1 MEICVKCKRELPDE
15 AFSPSVLK
23 HRMVIRCRE
32 CVRANKI
39 KRNEIRCAR
48 CDTTI
53 PLGSGRSVY
62 CSVECRRRALVVL
75 KRYGLPAD
83 GDLRLWADQDGLC
96 AVCEEP
102 LQKNMRTTVVDHC
115 HETGKVRGLVH
126 QKCNL
131 AIALGNE
138 GVAFKQQVYLARHR
152 LDLRELCI
160 GYSG

>member
-1 MEICVKCKRELPDE
+1 
-15 AFSPSVLK
+15 
-23 HRMVIRCRE
+23 
-32 CVRANKI
+32 
-39 KRNEIRCAR
+39 
-48 CDTTI
+48 
-53 PLGSGRSVY
+53 
-62 CSVECRRRALVVL
+62 
-75 KRYGLPAD
+75 
-83 GDLRLWADQDGLC
+83 
-96 AVCEEP
+96 
-102 LQKNMRTTVVDHC
+102 MRTTVVDHC